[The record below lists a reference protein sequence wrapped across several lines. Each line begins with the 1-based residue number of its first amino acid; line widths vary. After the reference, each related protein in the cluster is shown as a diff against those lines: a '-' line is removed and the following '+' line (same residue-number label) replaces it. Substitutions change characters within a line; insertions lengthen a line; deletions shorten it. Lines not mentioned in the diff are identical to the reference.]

1 MKKKFLAG
9 LLSLAMMLTLLPVGA
24 FAADA
29 ISGTITAEPD
39 TVTAVLSSASADPDF
54 TYTVTLGG
62 YALPDADQA
71 ADSTKDVTLTLP
83 QTVDGTTTNYTSTV
97 TLTYKVA
104 DDVASWEL
112 PADQISFASGDPS
125 TELLKAT
132 VAGTVATA
140 APTEVTAVAVTLT
153 TTGLTVA
160 STLPQA
166 TTETVGVNL
175 DTVWKSNNGAEVTE
189 FAEAG
194 TYSAEITVTA
204 ADGYKLADNV
214 TYTLNEA
221 EATVTN
227 GVLTATAE
235 VGEATAAPTE
245 VTAVAVTLTTT
256 GLTVAST
263 LPQATTETVG
273 VNLDT
278 VWKSNNGAEVTEFAE
293 AGTYSAE
300 ITVTA
305 ADGYKLADNVTYTLN
320 EAEAT
325 VTNGVLTATAEVGEA
340 TAAPTEIK
348 SIAVS
353 VAPDGLTIGEALPDT
368 ATVTTDPATTG
379 VVTVKS
385 LAWTK
390 DGTEATGNVTA
401 GTYTATIVLEIAE
414 THTAASDIAYTIDGT
429 TATSTEETITLTK
442 EYTVEASAPKEYNVT
457 VNSEPTIGGTAAANV
472 EKAAEGAEV
481 TVTITPA
488 EGYKVDTVT
497 MGGTVVEDVTDN
509 VFTFT
514 MPAADVLVQVI
525 FVEETTVNAEVSAP
539 EADATGETS
548 VSNDVVAAAIEKA
561 KEDAGVE
568 GNATV
573 GKVEITAGD
582 ASRITLDQQAV
593 ETLAEAE
600 SVTVKAEAGEVTLP
614 KEILNENK
622 TKSLTLVVEEA
633 TRPDVAAAVEIK
645 ASYEVKVE
653 SNGQEV
659 PVSNLSKPIKL
670 RFTID
675 TNLTGEPTL
684 AYFDTVSKKIKAIA
698 SSVYYPNTGVIE
710 GEITHLTQI
719 VVADKADVDDTQEP
733 AVTVKYQIGS
743 NEAVTLTGT
752 SAAVTVDADVE
763 NIKITVD
770 GATLVTVNGEAY
782 TSGGNT
788 VALNEGANTIT
799 IVADDQTYTLTVT
812 RESAT
817 TPEYTELTADNFSF
831 TTTLTDEEKAKFYQ
845 GKLTITG
852 LDSGK
857 TYVVTYEHQNAT
869 GNTIP
874 RIAHVVENPAGGEIE
889 LSCQS
894 TMGVMVFEVI
904 GSNVT
909 SDLTCIFES
918 AKHKGVPVTTF
929 KAS

>member
-9 LLSLAMMLTLLPVGA
+9 LLSLAMLLTLLPVGA
-24 FAADA
+24 FAAEA

-112 PADQISFASGDPS
+112 PTDQISFASGDPS

-132 VAGTVATA
+132 VAGTV
-140 APTEVTAVAVTLT
+140 
-153 TTGLTVA
+153 
-160 STLPQA
+160 
-166 TTETVGVNL
+166 
-175 DTVWKSNNGAEVTE
+175 
-189 FAEAG
+189 
-194 TYSAEITVTA
+194 
-204 ADGYKLADNV
+204 
-214 TYTLNEA
+214 
-221 EATVTN
+221 
-227 GVLTATAE
+227 
-235 VGEATAAPTE
+235 ATAAPTE

-539 EADATGETS
+539 AADATGETS

-573 GKVEITAGD
+573 GKVEITAEG
-582 ASRITLDQQAV
+582 ASKITLDQQAV

-698 SSVYYPNTGVIE
+698 SSAYYPITGVIE

-719 VVADKADVDDTQEP
+719 VVADKEDVDTTPDTPEP
-733 AVTVKYQIGS
+733 PAPSAEISVTW
-743 NEAVTLTGT
+743 EAVDETDNTYYGGKL
-752 SAAVTVDADVE
+752 
-763 NIKITVD
+763 TVD
-770 GATLVTVNGEAY
+770 GLDSSETYLVTYDNANA
-782 TSGGNT
+782 SG
-788 VALNEGANTIT
+788 AA
-799 IVADDQTYTLTVT
+799 
-812 RESAT
+812 
-817 TPEYTELTADNFSF
+817 
-831 TTTLTDEEKAKFYQ
+831 
-845 GKLTITG
+845 
-852 LDSGK
+852 
-857 TYVVTYEHQNAT
+857 
-869 GNTIP
+869 IP
-874 RIAHVVENPAGGEIE
+874 RVGTVVKDTTKAE
-889 LSCQS
+889 LSCQPS
-894 TMGVMVFEVI
+894 SRVIVWKLNPGKTINTVTDAMKPVFWNENYT
-904 GSNVT
+904 SNK
-909 SDLTCIFES
+909 DLGMRADAIR
-918 AKHKGVPVTTF
+918 
-929 KAS
+929 

>member
-9 LLSLAMMLTLLPVGA
+9 LLSLAMLLTLLPVSA
-24 FAADA
+24 FAAEA

-62 YALPDADQA
+62 YALPDAEQA

-112 PADQISFASGDPS
+112 PTDQISFASGDPS

-140 APTEVTAVAVTLT
+140 APQTEQYTIKFAAGDGATGEMADATQAKAETGDTTYTIPDSTFTAPTGKVFDKWTTDVGTVDGATLTIPAATETTDPITLTATWKDASSSGDQPVGDVAITLIPADGIAVGDTLPDAQTTNENVTLSTKWTNEAGDEVTKAESAGKYAATIEVTA
-153 TTGLTVA
+153 
-160 STLPQA
+160 
-166 TTETVGVNL
+166 
-175 DTVWKSNNGAEVTE
+175 K
-189 FAEAG
+189 AG
-194 TYSAEITVTA
+194 FEL
-204 ADGYKLADNV
+204 G
-214 TYTLNEA
+214 
-221 EATVTN
+221 
-227 GVLTATAE
+227 
-235 VGEATAAPTE
+235 
-245 VTAVAVTLTTT
+245 
-256 GLTVAST
+256 
-263 LPQATTETVG
+263 
-273 VNLDT
+273 
-278 VWKSNNGAEVTEFAE
+278 
-293 AGTYSAE
+293 
-300 ITVTA
+300 
-305 ADGYKLADNVTYTLN
+305 
-320 EAEAT
+320 
-325 VTNGVLTATAEVGEA
+325 
-340 TAAPTEIK
+340 
-348 SIAVS
+348 
-353 VAPDGLTIGEALPDT
+353 
-368 ATVTTDPATTG
+368 
-379 VVTVKS
+379 TVK
-385 LAWTK
+385 
-390 DGTEATGNVTA
+390 
-401 GTYTATIVLEIAE
+401 
-414 THTAASDIAYTIDGT
+414 YTIDGEEVTAAET
-429 TATSTEETITLTK
+429 TATLTK

-539 EADATGETS
+539 AADATGETS

-573 GKVEITAGD
+573 GKVEITAEG

-593 ETLAEAE
+593 ETLTEAE

-770 GATLVTVNGEAY
+770 GATQVTVNGEAY

>member
-9 LLSLAMMLTLLPVGA
+9 LLSLAMLLTLLPVSA
-24 FAADA
+24 FAAEA

-62 YALPDADQA
+62 YALPDAEQA

-112 PADQISFASGDPS
+112 PTDQISFASGDPS

-140 APTEVTAVAVTLT
+140 APQTEQYTIKFAAGDGATGEMADATQAKAETGDTTYTIPDSTFTAPTGKVFDKWTTDVGTVDGATLTIPAATETTDPITLTATWKDAPQTEQYTIKFAAGDGATGEMADATQAKAETGDTTYTIPDSTFTAPTGKVFDKWTTDVGTVDGATLTIPAATETTDPITLTATWKDAPQTEQYTIKFAAGDGATGEMADATQAKAETGDTTYTIPDSTFTPPTGKVFDKWTTDVGTVDGVTLTIPAATETTDPITLTATWKDASSSGDQPVADVAITLIPADGIAVGDTLPDAQTTNENVTLSTKWTNEAGDEVTKAESAGKYAATIEVTA
-153 TTGLTVA
+153 
-160 STLPQA
+160 
-166 TTETVGVNL
+166 
-175 DTVWKSNNGAEVTE
+175 K
-189 FAEAG
+189 AG
-194 TYSAEITVTA
+194 FER
-204 ADGYKLADNV
+204 G
-214 TYTLNEA
+214 
-221 EATVTN
+221 
-227 GVLTATAE
+227 
-235 VGEATAAPTE
+235 
-245 VTAVAVTLTTT
+245 
-256 GLTVAST
+256 
-263 LPQATTETVG
+263 
-273 VNLDT
+273 
-278 VWKSNNGAEVTEFAE
+278 
-293 AGTYSAE
+293 
-300 ITVTA
+300 
-305 ADGYKLADNVTYTLN
+305 
-320 EAEAT
+320 
-325 VTNGVLTATAEVGEA
+325 
-340 TAAPTEIK
+340 
-348 SIAVS
+348 
-353 VAPDGLTIGEALPDT
+353 
-368 ATVTTDPATTG
+368 
-379 VVTVKS
+379 TVK
-385 LAWTK
+385 
-390 DGTEATGNVTA
+390 
-401 GTYTATIVLEIAE
+401 
-414 THTAASDIAYTIDGT
+414 YTIDGEEVTAAET
-429 TATSTEETITLTK
+429 TATLTK
-442 EYTVEASAPKEYNVT
+442 EYTVEAPAPKEYNVT

-514 MPAADVLVQVI
+514 MPAADVLVHVI

-539 EADATGETS
+539 TADATGETS

-568 GNATV
+568 DNATV
-573 GKVEITAGD
+573 GKVEITAKG

-593 ETLAEAE
+593 ETLTEAE

-719 VVADKADVDDTQEP
+719 VVADKEDVDTTPDTPEP
-733 AVTVKYQIGS
+733 PAPSAEISVTW
-743 NEAVTLTGT
+743 EAVDETDNTYYGGKL
-752 SAAVTVDADVE
+752 
-763 NIKITVD
+763 TVD
-770 GATLVTVNGEAY
+770 GLDSSETYLVTYDNANA
-782 TSGGNT
+782 SG
-788 VALNEGANTIT
+788 AA
-799 IVADDQTYTLTVT
+799 
-812 RESAT
+812 
-817 TPEYTELTADNFSF
+817 
-831 TTTLTDEEKAKFYQ
+831 
-845 GKLTITG
+845 
-852 LDSGK
+852 
-857 TYVVTYEHQNAT
+857 
-869 GNTIP
+869 IP
-874 RIAHVVENPAGGEIE
+874 RVGTVVKDTTKAE
-889 LSCQS
+889 LSCQPS
-894 TMGVMVFEVI
+894 SRVIVWKLNPGKTINTVTDAMKPVFWNENYT
-904 GSNVT
+904 SNK
-909 SDLTCIFES
+909 DLGMRADAIR
-918 AKHKGVPVTTF
+918 
-929 KAS
+929 